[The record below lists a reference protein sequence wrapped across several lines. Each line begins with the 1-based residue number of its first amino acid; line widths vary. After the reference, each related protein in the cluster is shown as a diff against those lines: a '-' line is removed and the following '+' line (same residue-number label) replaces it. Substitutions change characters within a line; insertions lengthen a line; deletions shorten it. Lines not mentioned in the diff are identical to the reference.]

1 MKATA
6 PSMPPCGQFRDATMG
21 KFWPFSKTAA
31 RDRAEEVRQIKMASR
46 RKIEGVKAT
55 VDRLEK
61 AVSEMQKNQK
71 ERTNAPRTE

>member
-1 MKATA
+1 
-6 PSMPPCGQFRDATMG
+6 MG